1 MPFVSQV
8 LGRAVLDP
16 DGSRVGT
23 LRDLLV
29 AVELPYP
36 PVRVAVIGN
45 ARLQVV
51 PWGEIASVT
60 PRGAALRHPFDRAPT
75 TVHATQPEAYLVR
88 GEVRHAVRDSRF

>member
-36 PVRVAVIGN
+36 PVRAVVIGN
-45 ARLQVV
+45 SHLQVV
-51 PWGEIASVT
+51 GF
-60 PRGAALRHPFDRAPT
+60 R
-75 TVHATQPEAYLVR
+75 
-88 GEVRHAVRDSRF
+88 